1 MTLKVYRAGQIRI
14 VKPECE
20 AGYFE
25 RHPNAIKI
33 TTAEP
38 SMRTMNDWEAK
49 GTAKA
54 VDGCKVEP
62 DGHCQHNAP
71 SWLLVL
77 GYI

>member
-25 RHPNAIKI
+25 RHPNAVKI

-38 SMRTMNDWEAK
+38 SLRTMNDWEAK
-49 GTAKA
+49 GMAKA
-54 VDGCKVEP
+54 VGGCKVEP